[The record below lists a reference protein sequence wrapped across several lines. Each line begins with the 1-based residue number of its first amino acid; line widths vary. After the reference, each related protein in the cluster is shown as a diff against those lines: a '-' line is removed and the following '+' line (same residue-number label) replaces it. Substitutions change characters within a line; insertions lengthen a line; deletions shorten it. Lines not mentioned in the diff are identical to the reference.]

1 MTNQQKMQVAALY
14 AKEKDLKV
22 VTKKT
27 GLPEDEVRTFL
38 ISRGK
43 TELESQTPDSEI
55 KTWKTMTEE
64 ERSVIIEEYNN
75 GSSTYVLAD
84 KYSIDRVT
92 LTTWL
97 KRHGV
102 VLRGRGPA
110 KKPKS
115 AEEDTR
121 KPAKVHD
128 LVKKPKPEPVK
139 EEAPEQKPEENKPVT
154 VTLPYPLPSLAQH
167 VISGKSD
174 KETLADINQALR
186 SLTDAYAGL
195 NSKQQIW
202 FDVGESYGRLCCLAD
217 KLERRIKREHPD
229 DND

>member
-22 VTKKT
+22 ITKKT
-27 GLPEDEVRTFL
+27 GLPEDEVRAFL

-43 TELESQTPDSEI
+43 TELESQTLDSEV

-64 ERSVIIEEYNN
+64 ERQVVIEEYNN
-75 GSSTYVLAD
+75 GASTYVLAR
-84 KYSIDRVT
+84 KYGVERMK
-92 LTTWL
+92 LTSYL
-97 KRHGV
+97 KEHGV

-121 KPAKVHD
+121 KPATVHD

-139 EEAPEQKPEENKPVT
+139 EEAPEQKPEDDKPVT
-154 VTLPYPLPSLAQH
+154 VTLPHPLPSLAQS
-167 VISGKSD
+167 VAEDRPDKDILSDITYALKTLSGVYD
-174 KETLADINQALR
+174 G
-186 SLTDAYAGL
+186 LT
-195 NSKQQIW
+195 SKQQAW

-217 KLERRIKREHPD
+217 ELERRINREHPD

>member
-1 MTNQQKMQVAALY
+1 MTNQQKMQVAAFY

-27 GLPEDEVRTFL
+27 GLPEDEIRAFL

-43 TELESQTPDSEI
+43 TELESQTPDSEV

-64 ERSVIIEEYNN
+64 ERSVVIEEYNN
-75 GSSTYVLAD
+75 GSSTYALAD

-110 KKPKS
+110 KKPK
-115 AEEDTR
+115 
-121 KPAKVHD
+121 
-128 LVKKPKPEPVK
+128 PEPVK

-154 VTLPYPLPSLAQH
+154 VTLPYPLPVHTQTAATIQP

-186 SLTDAYAGL
+186 SLADAYDGL

-217 KLERRIKREHPD
+217 ELERRINHEHPD

>member
-27 GLPEDEVRTFL
+27 GLPEDEVRAFL

-43 TELESQTPDSEI
+43 TELGSQTPDSEV

-64 ERSVIIEEYNN
+64 ERSVVIEEYNN
-75 GSSTYVLAD
+75 GSSTYALAD

-110 KKPKS
+110 KKPK
-115 AEEDTR
+115 
-121 KPAKVHD
+121 
-128 LVKKPKPEPVK
+128 PEPVK

-154 VTLPYPLPSLAQH
+154 VTLPYPLPVHTQTAATIQP

-186 SLTDAYAGL
+186 SLADAYDGL

-217 KLERRIKREHPD
+217 ELERRINREHPD